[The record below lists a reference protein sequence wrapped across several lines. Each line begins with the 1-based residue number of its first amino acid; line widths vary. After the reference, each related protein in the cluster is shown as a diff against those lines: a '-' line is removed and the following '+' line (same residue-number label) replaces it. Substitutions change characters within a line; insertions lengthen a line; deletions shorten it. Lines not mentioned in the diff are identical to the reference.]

1 MGNKSIGRLR
11 EVASEKH
18 VLDLDNAEKLLPVLE
33 LMLDQAYLGIVFVDP
48 NGIIRFMNRQYEE
61 LIGVDRKET
70 YGKHIT
76 EYFPDSRLPIVL
88 RTREAELGWKYHYKG
103 RETLVV
109 NRIPIMK
116 GNQFIG
122 AMTQCIF
129 KDISELREMA
139 SKLDLLE
146 TKVQKYKRA
155 SSDLLTPKYNI
166 DDIKGISESITR
178 LKSMA
183 LVYAA
188 TENTILVTGETGTGK
203 ELFAH
208 SIHHASTRSEGPF
221 VCINCASIPD
231 ELLES
236 ELFGYA
242 YGAFTGAQKKG
253 KTGKIELADGG
264 TLFLDEIGELP
275 LRAQA
280 KLLRVLD
287 EKRLERIGEVLPV
300 EVDFRLIASTNRDL
314 HFLMDQRNFRQDL
327 FHRVST
333 ITMDIP
339 PLRKRIE
346 DLPVLV
352 NHFLQDGSIRGMKI
366 TDNAL
371 RSLMTYSWP
380 GNVREL
386 KNALELSTCLVKKG
400 DPIDTD
406 QLASHIIAGESKIFH
421 NIDRDDL
428 KLKKKVKANEVQSIK
443 SALSLCRGNKSRAA
457 KLLGIS
463 RSSLYNKIKQ
473 YSIS

>member
-1 MGNKSIGRLR
+1 MAA
-11 EVASEKH
+11 EEH
-18 VLDLDNAEKLLPVLE
+18 VLDLDNVEELLRLLE

-48 NGIIRFMNRQYEE
+48 DGIIRFMNRQYEE

-76 EYFPDSRLPIVL
+76 EYFPDSRLPVVL
-88 RTREAELGWKYHYKG
+88 RTREAELGWKYHYQGK
-103 RETLVV
+103 ETLVV

-146 TKVQKYKRA
+146 TKVQTYKRA

-166 DDIKGISESITR
+166 DDIKGISEPITR
-178 LKSMA
+178 LKKMA
-183 LVYAA
+183 LVYAT
-188 TENTILVTGETGTGK
+188 TENTILITGETGTGK

-208 SIHHASTRSEGPF
+208 SIHHASTRREGPF

-231 ELLES
+231 ELFES

-242 YGAFTGAQKKG
+242 SGAFTGAQRNG

-275 LRAQA
+275 FRAQA

-300 EVDFRLIASTNRDL
+300 KVDFRLIAATNRDL
-314 HFLMDQRNFRQDL
+314 HFLMDKGNFRQDL
-327 FHRVST
+327 FHRLST

-339 PLRKRIE
+339 PLRKRSE
-346 DLPVLV
+346 DIPVLV
-352 NHFLQDGSIRGMKI
+352 NHFLQVGSVRGMKI
-366 TDNAL
+366 ADNAL
-371 RSLMTYSWP
+371 RSLMSYSWP

-406 QLASHIIAGESKIFH
+406 QLSTHIIGEGSNAFH
-421 NIDRDDL
+421 NTARDDL
-428 KLKKKVKANEVQSIK
+428 KLKKNVKTNEVRSIK
-443 SALSLCRGNKSRAA
+443 SALGLCGGNKSRTA

-463 RSSLYNKIKQ
+463 RSSLYNKIKR

>member
-166 DDIKGISESITR
+166 DDIKGISEPITR
-178 LKSMA
+178 LKDMA

-188 TENTILVTGETGTGK
+188 TENTILITGGTGTGK

-208 SIHHASTRSEGPF
+208 SIHHASKRSEGPF

-280 KLLRVLD
+280 KLLRVLE

-300 EVDFRLIASTNRDL
+300 EVDFRLIAATNKDRR
-314 HFLMDQRNFRQDL
+314 FLMDHRNFRQDL

-339 PLRKRIE
+339 PLKKRIE

-352 NHFLQDGSIRGMKI
+352 NHFLQSGSVRGMKI

-371 RSLMTYSWP
+371 RALMAYSWP

-443 SALSLCRGNKSRAA
+443 NALSLCRGNKSRAA

>member
-1 MGNKSIGRLR
+1 MAA
-11 EVASEKH
+11 EEH
-18 VLDLDNAEKLLPVLE
+18 VLDLDNVEELLRLLE

-48 NGIIRFMNRQYEE
+48 DGIIRFMNRQYEE

-76 EYFPDSRLPIVL
+76 EYFPDSRLPVVL
-88 RTREAELGWKYHYKG
+88 RTREAELGWKYHYQGK
-103 RETLVV
+103 ETLVV

-139 SKLDLLE
+139 NKLDLLE
-146 TKVQKYKRA
+146 TKVQTYKRA

-166 DDIKGISESITR
+166 DDIKGISEPITR
-178 LKSMA
+178 LKKMA
-183 LVYAA
+183 LVYAT
-188 TENTILVTGETGTGK
+188 TENTILITGETGTGK

-208 SIHHASTRSEGPF
+208 SIHHASTRREGPF

-231 ELLES
+231 ELFES

-242 YGAFTGAQKKG
+242 SGAFTGAQRNG

-275 LRAQA
+275 FRAQA

-300 EVDFRLIASTNRDL
+300 KVDFRLIAATNRDL
-314 HFLMDQRNFRQDL
+314 HFLMDKGNFRQDL
-327 FHRVST
+327 FHRLST

-339 PLRKRIE
+339 PLRKRSE
-346 DLPVLV
+346 DIPVLV
-352 NHFLQDGSIRGMKI
+352 NHFLQVGSVRGMKI

-371 RSLMTYSWP
+371 RSLMSYSWP
-380 GNVREL
+380 GNIREL

-406 QLASHIIAGESKIFH
+406 QLSTHIIGEGSNAFH
-421 NIDRDDL
+421 NTARDDL
-428 KLKKKVKANEVQSIK
+428 KLKKNVKTNEVRSIK
-443 SALSLCRGNKSRAA
+443 SALGLCGGNKSRTA

-463 RSSLYNKIKQ
+463 RSSLYNKIKR

>member
-1 MGNKSIGRLR
+1 M
-11 EVASEKH
+11 ASEEH
-18 VLDLDNAEKLLPVLE
+18 VLDLDNVGELLRLLE

-48 NGIIRFMNRQYEE
+48 YGIIRFMNRQYEE

-76 EYFPDSRLPIVL
+76 EYFPDSRLPVVL

-103 RETLVV
+103 GETLVV
-109 NRIPIMK
+109 NRIPITK

-139 SKLDLLE
+139 NKLDLLE
-146 TKVQKYKRA
+146 TKVQTYKRA

-166 DDIKGISESITR
+166 DDIKGISEPITR
-178 LKSMA
+178 LKKMA
-183 LVYAA
+183 LVYAT
-188 TENTILVTGETGTGK
+188 TENTILITGETGTGK

-208 SIHHASTRSEGPF
+208 SIHHASTRREGPF

-231 ELLES
+231 ELFES

-242 YGAFTGAQKKG
+242 SGAFTGAQRNG

-275 LRAQA
+275 FRAQA

-300 EVDFRLIASTNRDL
+300 KVDFRLIAATNRDL
-314 HFLMDQRNFRQDL
+314 HFLMDKGNFRQDL
-327 FHRVST
+327 FHRLST

-339 PLRKRIE
+339 PLRKRSE
-346 DLPVLV
+346 DIPVLV
-352 NHFLQDGSIRGMKI
+352 NHFLQVGSVRGMKI

-371 RSLMTYSWP
+371 RSLMSYSWP

-406 QLASHIIAGESKIFH
+406 QLSTHIIGEGSNAFH
-421 NIDRDDL
+421 NTARDDL
-428 KLKKKVKANEVQSIK
+428 KLKKNVKTNEVRSIK
-443 SALSLCRGNKSRAA
+443 SALGLCGGNKSRTA

-463 RSSLYNKIKQ
+463 RSSLYNKIKR

>member
-1 MGNKSIGRLR
+1 MAA
-11 EVASEKH
+11 EEH
-18 VLDLDNAEKLLPVLE
+18 VLDLDNVEELLRLLE

-48 NGIIRFMNRQYEE
+48 DGIIRFMNRQYEE

-76 EYFPDSRLPIVL
+76 EYFPDSRLPVVL
-88 RTREAELGWKYHYKG
+88 RTREAELGWKYHYQGK
-103 RETLVV
+103 ETLVV

-146 TKVQKYKRA
+146 TKVQTYKRA

-166 DDIKGISESITR
+166 DDIKGISEPITR
-178 LKSMA
+178 LKKMA
-183 LVYAA
+183 LVYAT
-188 TENTILVTGETGTGK
+188 TENTILITGETGTGK

-208 SIHHASTRSEGPF
+208 SIHHASTRREGPF

-231 ELLES
+231 ELFES

-242 YGAFTGAQKKG
+242 SGAFTGAQRNG

-275 LRAQA
+275 FRAQA

-300 EVDFRLIASTNRDL
+300 KVDFRLIAATNRDL
-314 HFLMDQRNFRQDL
+314 HFLMDKGNFRQDL
-327 FHRVST
+327 FHRLST

-339 PLRKRIE
+339 PLRKRSE
-346 DLPVLV
+346 DIPVLV
-352 NHFLQDGSIRGMKI
+352 NHFLQVGSVRGMKI

-371 RSLMTYSWP
+371 RSLMSYSWP
-380 GNVREL
+380 GNIREL

-406 QLASHIIAGESKIFH
+406 QLSTHIIGEGSNAFH
-421 NIDRDDL
+421 NTARDDL
-428 KLKKKVKANEVQSIK
+428 KLKKNVKTNEVRSIK
-443 SALSLCRGNKSRAA
+443 SALGLCGGNKSRTA

-463 RSSLYNKIKQ
+463 RSSLYNKIKR